1 MITKIEYQS
10 STGRTKV
17 TVTKIAARRWQVQL
31 EEWTGRWSSGM
42 IGYTTTQWATS
53 MTSAQSMARTM
64 VAATAMAAGTRP
76 LSRYVKTS

>member
-31 EEWTGRWSSGM
+31 EE

-76 LSRYVKTS
+76 FSRYVKTS